1 MIKYLILL
9 LIFPLFSF
17 GQNAFPF
24 AQGYGKNATGG
35 RGGSVYHVINKNNSG
50 AGSLRQGV
58 EVETGA
64 RTIVFDVSGY
74 IDITTPIKIRAS
86 YDNITIAGETS
97 PDGIVIR
104 GAGMYIEAN
113 NVIIRHIKVSPGEDA
128 YSASALPPTDPDYEP
143 EDAIKI
149 SAGIGNSIT
158 NIILDHVTANWSAD
172 GIVDIGAPN
181 SDLTTTAT
189 NITVSNCFFYEN
201 VGKNYG
207 TLVQQAYNVTW
218 FRNINAFTD
227 SRNIAVQSA
236 EGKGIQMVNNYIY
249 GAAKRAWEV
258 KGNQTDFIGN
268 VFESGLRTRY
278 SLETFRLE
286 NGAISYDIALT
297 KVYLNDNVDDGVD
310 ADTSIQPIYSQY
322 LVGTPNY
329 STSLPIIASSAI
341 KASLIDNVGATLTY
355 DASDIRV
362 MNHIKNG
369 TGDLLADE
377 ANIGGY
383 PTRGTTVGYTDADGD
398 DMSDAVE
405 IVLFGGTGVTN
416 LPNSLTDTTWVAE
429 ADGSSINSYT
439 NIEKTHF
446 YLAGDL
452 VASFAGVVGTLI
464 SNPRTTNSALINN

>member
-1 MIKYLILL
+1 MLKYLILS
-9 LIFPLFSF
+9 LIFPLFLF
-17 GQNAFPF
+17 GQNAFPN
-24 AQGYGKNATGG
+24 AVGYGKNATGG
-35 RGGSVYHVINKNNSG
+35 RGGSVYRVINKNNSG
-50 AGSLRQGV
+50 AGSLRQGI

-74 IDITTPIKIRAS
+74 IDITTPIKIRAT

-97 PDGIVIR
+97 PDGIVLR

-113 NVIIRHIKVSPGEDA
+113 NVIIRHIKVAPGKDA
-128 YSASALPPTDPDYEP
+128 YSASALPPSDPNYEP

-158 NIILDHVTANWSAD
+158 NIILDHVTANWSGD

-181 SDLTTTAT
+181 TDLTTTAT

-201 VGKNYG
+201 IDKNYG

-227 SRNIAVQSA
+227 DRNIAVQSA
-236 EGKGIQMVNNYIY
+236 EGKGVQMVNNYIY
-249 GAAKRAWEV
+249 GVAKRAWEV

-268 VFESGLRTRY
+268 MFESGLRTRY

-286 NGAISYDIALT
+286 NGAIAYDIALT
-297 KVYLNDNVDDGVD
+297 KVYLNDNIDDGVD

-322 LVGTPNY
+322 LVATPNY
-329 STSLPIIASSAI
+329 STALPIIAGSSI
-341 KASLIDNVGATLTY
+341 KASLIDNVGARLTY
-355 DASDIRV
+355 DASDVRV

-369 TGDLLADE
+369 TGNLLTDE

-383 PTRGTTVGYTDADGD
+383 PTRGVTAGYTDADTD

-405 IVLFGGTGVTN
+405 VILFGSNTETN
-416 LPNSLTDTTWVAE
+416 LPNGLTNTTWVSKV
-429 ADGSSINSYT
+429 DGSNINAYT

-452 VASFAGVVGTLI
+452 VSTFATVIGTII
-464 SNPRTTNSALINN
+464 SNPRAANSALINN